1 MLEKI
6 KEKYN
11 IDYSVNENI
20 NSTKVEKLLNQV
32 YINKDLY
39 LFEQIQKR
47 EDFKAAFMK
56 MFDTNFNRNYDFLLQ
71 NYELFKA
78 STDLMNKFAITV
90 QAKDWASML
99 IENKDPRVKLFIME
113 SNLLRLDTVFTQE
126 QTNQLFKTL
135 FSSSDRNLNLDLL
148 MQIPSF
154 EDKAKNGQPTA
165 LALLFEYQNL
175 IMYPNEILAHLKE
188 HNIGWGKSSPSKA
201 VILFL
206 DYFYKRDNSFN
217 ESTFNSVF
225 TNILSFPDIEK
236 EKNLIPFL
244 KEQFARF
251 KIENNVMDVA
261 LAKLEKELL
270 QYSVIEEE
278 TLKKGNK
285 IKL

>member
-135 FSSSDRNLNLDLL
+135 SQSCKSKKRNFKTLNKPL
-148 MQIPSF
+148 
-154 EDKAKNGQPTA
+154 
-165 LALLFEYQNL
+165 
-175 IMYPNEILAHLKE
+175 
-188 HNIGWGKSSPSKA
+188 
-201 VILFL
+201 
-206 DYFYKRDNSFN
+206 R
-217 ESTFNSVF
+217 
-225 TNILSFPDIEK
+225 
-236 EKNLIPFL
+236 
-244 KEQFARF
+244 R
-251 KIENNVMDVA
+251 
-261 LAKLEKELL
+261 
-270 QYSVIEEE
+270 
-278 TLKKGNK
+278 
-285 IKL
+285 